1 MVNQRFFFYLVN
13 LKPARWRLFSYK
25 FICIILSPFKILKQE
40 QITPV
45 YMLLGG
51 TALCT
56 FWTHLRP
63 TRATWRHPLHFLEPY
78 LIWNHMK
85 ASSCQECMIC
95 GFLQQSEG
103 HPTEKWR
110 RTEGERNNF
119 STHPWFAREK
129 DSLTD
134 IGSGSMQLGTCVDKA
149 PLMIISSFM
158 LGWSSP

>member
-1 MVNQRFFFYLVN
+1 MVNQRFFFCLVN
-13 LKPARWRLFSYK
+13 LKPARWGLLSYK
-25 FICIILSPFKILKQE
+25 FICIILSLFKILKQE

-45 YMLLGG
+45 LMLLGG

-78 LIWNHMK
+78 LLWNHMK

-134 IGSGSMQLGTCVDKA
+134 IGVEACNWELVLTKHRS
-149 PLMIISSFM
+149 
-158 LGWSSP
+158 